1 MPPKRSCTPPLP
13 PPSPT
18 TLTSQLRDG
27 PTFGLY
33 FASYEVS
40 KEALTRALLQRW
52 PAPPH
57 QPPQAQA
64 QTVRRVELMAA
75 LPAGALAGAA
85 SWAVALPADVVK
97 SNIQGA
103 PLDTPR
109 AQLRLAAVAG
119 RIWRADG
126 AQGFFRGFLPC
137 VLRSLPVNAATF
149 FLLECLRAA
158 KAGGL
163 P

>member
-1 MPPKRSCTPPLP
+1 
-13 PPSPT
+13 
-18 TLTSQLRDG
+18 
-27 PTFGLY
+27 
-33 FASYEVS
+33 VS
-40 KEALTRALLQRW
+40 KEALTGALLRRW
-52 PAPPH
+52 PAPAH

-64 QTVRRVELMAA
+64 QAVRRLELMAS

-85 SWAVALPADVVK
+85 SWAVALPADVIK

-109 AQLRLAAVAG
+109 AQLRLAAVAA

-126 AQGFFRGFLPC
+126 ARGFFRGFVPC

-149 FLLECLRAA
+149 FLLECLRSV
-158 KAGGL
+158 KAEGL
-163 P
+163 L

>member
-1 MPPKRSCTPPLP
+1 MPPSRPAKLLSRRLCP
-13 PPSPT
+13 
-18 TLTSQLRDG
+18 QLRDG

-33 FASYEVS
+33 FASYDAA
-40 KEALTRALLQRW
+40 KAAIAARLTRAWGARA
-52 PAPPH
+52 PAPRH
-57 QPPQAQA
+57 
-64 QTVRRVELMAA
+64 VELFAA

-109 AQLRLAAVAG
+109 AQLRVAAVAA
-119 RIWRADG
+119 RIWRAEG
-126 AQGFFRGFLPC
+126 ARGFFRGFWPC

-149 FLLECLRAA
+149 FLLESLRSV
-158 KAGGL
+158 KADHFD
-163 P
+163 